1 MGITEKIALW
11 ATTFIA
17 ATGYW
22 GIFVLMVMESMVFPV
37 PSEAVMPFAG
47 FNIVDG
53 ELTWAGVIIAA
64 TAGSIVGSLLS
75 YYIGYYGG
83 KPFIA
88 RFGKYLLLNQHHL
101 EMSEKFFSKRGEV
114 TIFIARFVPIVR
126 HLISIPAG
134 MGKMKLWKFIVFTT
148 IGAGMWNFF
157 LTWVGFKLREN
168 WAEVMTY
175 SHMIDLGVLAVLAIG
190 FIWYM
195 IKIIRHLRKTKRT
208 DHANQH

>member
-17 ATGYW
+17 TTGYW
-22 GIFVLMVMESMVFPV
+22 GIFILMVMESMVFPV

-64 TAGSIVGSLLS
+64 TAGSIVGSLIS
-75 YYIGYYGG
+75 YYIGYFGG
-83 KPFIA
+83 KPFIR

-101 EMSEKFFSKRGEV
+101 DMSEKFFSKRGEI

-134 MGKMKLWKFIVFTT
+134 MGKMNICKFIIFTT
-148 IGAGMWNFF
+148 IGAGLWNFF

-175 SHMIDLGVLAVLAIG
+175 SHVIDLVVLGVLGAALV
-190 FIWYM
+190 WY
-195 IKIIRHLRKTKRT
+195 IVKIVRSRKS
-208 DHANQH
+208 NQK